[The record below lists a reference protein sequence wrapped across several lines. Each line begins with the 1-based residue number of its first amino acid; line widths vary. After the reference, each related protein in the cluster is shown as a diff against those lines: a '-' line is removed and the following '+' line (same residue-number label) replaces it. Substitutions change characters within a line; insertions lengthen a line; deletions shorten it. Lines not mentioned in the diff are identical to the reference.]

1 MAKARKVSHKKAAK
15 KPAKRP
21 AKEMPKRPA
30 GKPAKKPLRAPKGA
44 KPHKARKAPKPK
56 LKQKLRPKLKTRRAA
71 KQPHVRALK
80 ALGRMPK
87 AAHKRALAA
96 PPAAPNVSLSS
107 AGRSPLS
114 VPPIQPIIAEE
125 YNAPKMRAK
134 PGELAP
140 ALDLL
145 PEWVDRSHLHDVVQ
159 EDGLSFAQPGTGSA
173 DYTEAQAM
181 LSKCREA
188 DASLPGYFVICAK
201 GGGKLTGAMDACVA
215 GDILVVLR
223 SFAVSDK
230 KRDIHLLMHSCALGV
245 ARPAYVAC
253 YIERPDFSDAESAGR
268 MLFIGRGLGMSALP
282 FAHQKMLFFLRR
294 MGKEYDPLSSGEE
307 LARVAAALKP
317 LCPEMEAAAVEI
329 ASKGVVPLVLM
340 PASPDRLER
349 LRELKDA
356 AIMLDLPADK
366 LDAILESLKIEYV
379 LSRIDITPPAI

>member
-1 MAKARKVSHKKAAK
+1 
-15 KPAKRP
+15 
-21 AKEMPKRPA
+21 MPKRPA
-30 GKPAKKPLRAPKGA
+30 GKPAKKPLRAPKRA
-44 KPHKARKAPKPK
+44 KPLKARKAPKPK
-56 LKQKLRPKLKTRRAA
+56 LKPKLKQKLGPKLKTRRAA

-87 AAHKRALAA
+87 AVHKRHLAA
-96 PPAAPNVSLSS
+96 PHAAPPVSIPPAA
-107 AGRSPLS
+107 RSPIA

-159 EDGLSFAQPGTGSA
+159 EDGLSFARPGTGSA
-173 DYTEAQAM
+173 DYTGAQAM
-181 LSKCREA
+181 LSKCRTV
-188 DASLPGYFVICAK
+188 DASLPGYFVICAR

-215 GDILVVLR
+215 GGILVILR

-245 ARPAYVAC
+245 VRPAYVAC
-253 YIERPDFSDAESAGR
+253 SIERPDFSDAESAGR
-268 MLFIGRGLGMSALP
+268 MLFIGRGLGMAALP

-307 LARVAAALKP
+307 LGRIAAALKP
-317 LCPEMEAAAVEI
+317 LCPEMEAAAAEV

-340 PASPDRLER
+340 PTSPDRLER

-379 LSRIDITPPAI
+379 LSRVDITPPGI